1 MEMFVVTPREIFFPR
16 AAQAV
21 KCLLLGNLEGWDG
34 VRGEREFQEEGDICK
49 PMADSCWC
57 MAEIITI
64 L

>member
-49 PMADSCWC
+49 PMADSC
-57 MAEIITI
+57 
-64 L
+64 